1 MGVSTQRQPRVF
13 LTEISNF
20 PHFCQGN
27 LKDIKMLSLL
37 RSAGC
42 SGTKI
47 GHLRGYVLNKCQ
59 LSTSAYAMSKIIYTE
74 CDEAPMLATFSL
86 LPVIQRFA
94 KPMGIEVEKRDISV
108 SGRLI
113 AHFPERLTPEQRIP
127 DELAALGELCKTP
140 EGNVIKLP
148 NISASIPQLLE
159 CIAELQAKGFDV
171 PDYPANPQTPE
182 EEAIKATYAKVLGS
196 AVNPVLREGNSDRRC
211 APPVKENAKRITKRS
226 PAMRPWKENGQRT
239 CVASMK
245 DGDFYSNEQSHITAE
260 AGNVKITLH
269 GADGSTKVLKESLA
283 LEAGEVIDATKL
295 NTAALCEVFE
305 AEMADCKEKNLMMS
319 LHMKATMMK
328 VSDPIIFGHC
338 VKVYF
343 KDVFAKHGA
352 LLAELKVNVN
362 NGLGDL
368 YEKIKGHP
376 MEAEIVADID
386 AAYATRPGLA
396 MVDSDKGITN
406 LHVPSDVIIDAS
418 MPNVVRDGGQMWNKD
433 DKLEEVKCVIP
444 DRSYSTMYDA
454 IIKDC
459 QKHGQFDWTSTGHV
473 SNVGLMA
480 QKAEEYGSHDK
491 TFEIAAKG
499 TVVVTDAAGNTIFS
513 HAVNPGDIY
522 RMCQTKDAP
531 IRDWIKLC
539 VNRARAQNCKA
550 IFWLNPARAHDANL
564 IGLAKK
570 YLAEHDTEGL
580 DIEFAT
586 PAEACKISCTRA
598 RAGLDTISVTG
609 NVLRDY
615 LTDLFPILELG
626 TSAKMLSIVPLLAG
640 GVLLETG
647 AGGSAPK
654 HVEQLLKENHLR
666 WDSLGEYL
674 ATAIGFQELGA
685 RTNSEKATLLGETMM
700 NATGKW
706 LEENKSPGRKVK
718 QLDNRGANFYLA
730 LYWAEELA
738 ARDPAWAPLATA
750 LKDNEEAITQEL
762 IDIQGKPADVGGY
775 YKLCPDKADAVM
787 RPSAVFN
794 ELMDKY

>member
-1 MGVSTQRQPRVF
+1 MFGVLQTATSVRSVGLRGVSLHRW
-13 LTEISNF
+13 
-20 PHFCQGN
+20 
-27 LKDIKMLSLL
+27 
-37 RSAGC
+37 
-42 SGTKI
+42 
-47 GHLRGYVLNKCQ
+47 
-59 LSTSAYAMSKIIYTE
+59 LSTSPYALSKIIYTE
-74 CDEAPMLATFSL
+74 CDEAPLLATYSL
-86 LPVIQRFA
+86 LPIIQRFA

-108 SGRLI
+108 AGRLL
-113 AHFPERLTPEQRIP
+113 AQFPERLSPDQRVA
-127 DELAALGELCKTP
+127 DELAALGALAQTPDGNIIKT
-140 EGNVIKLP
+140 P
-148 NISASIPQLLE
+148 NISASVPQLVE
-159 CIAELQAKGFDV
+159 CIAELQAKGYNV

-182 EEAIKATYAKVLGS
+182 EEKIKATYSKVLGS

-226 PAMRPWKENGQRT
+226 PAMRPWKENGQRS
-239 CVASMK
+239 CVASMA
-245 DGDFYSNEQSHITAE
+245 DGDFFANEQSHVMAA

-269 GADGSTKVLKESLA
+269 GADGSTKVLKETLK
-283 LEAGEVIDATKL
+283 LQAGEVIDATKL
-295 NTAALCEVFE
+295 STTALCEFFE
-305 AEMADCKEKNLMMS
+305 AEMADCKDKNLMLS

-343 KDVFAKHGA
+343 KDVFAKHGDLFA
-352 LLAELKVNVN
+352 QLKVNVN
-362 NGLGDL
+362 NGLADL
-368 YEKIKGHP
+368 YEKIQGHAKQ
-376 MEAEIVADID
+376 AEIEADIK
-386 AAYATRPGLA
+386 AAYATRPSLA
-396 MVDSDKGITN
+396 MVDSAKGITN

-418 MPNVVRDGGQMWNKD
+418 MPNVVRDGGQMWNAA

-444 DRSYSTMYDA
+444 DRCYSSMYDA

-459 QKHGQFDWTSTGHV
+459 QANGQFDWTTTGHV

-491 TFEIAAKG
+491 TFEISAKG
-499 TVVVTDAAGNTIFS
+499 TVVVTDQAGDTIFS
-513 HAVNPGDIY
+513 HAVEVGDIY

-531 IRDWIKLC
+531 IKDWIKLC
-539 VNRARAQNCKA
+539 VARARASGTKA
-550 IFWLNPARAHDANL
+550 IFWLDPARAHDA
-564 IGLAKK
+564 IVISLAKK
-570 YLAEHDTEGL
+570 YLADHDTKGL
-580 DIEFAT
+580 DISFAT
-586 PAEACKISCTRA
+586 PAEACTISCTRA
-598 RAGLDTISVTG
+598 RAGQDTISVTG

-685 RTNSEKATLLGETMM
+685 RTQSANSVILGDTMM
-700 NATGKW
+700 AAVGKW
-706 LEENKSPGRKVK
+706 LENNKSPGRKVN
-718 QLDNRGANFYLA
+718 QLDNRGANFYVA

-738 ARDPAWAPLATA
+738 ARDAAWAPLAKA
-750 LKDNEEAITQEL
+750 LKDNEELITKEL
-762 IDIQGKPADVGGY
+762 IDIQGKPVDVGGY
-775 YKLCPDKADAVM
+775 YKLDPVKAEAVM

-794 ELMDKY
+794 KLMDKY